1 MTGEL
6 ANDKRCPLC
15 GGRLKPGLATIPFL
29 AEGATRFEQRVVL
42 VQGVP
47 AEICGS
53 CHEPFTAG
61 RVTDQIVDLL
71 NQFRA
76 TRAEVSITSYADLA
90 PLAAA

>member
-15 GGRLKPGLATIPFL
+15 GGRLKTGLATIPFL
-29 AEGATRFEQRVVL
+29 FEQRVVL
-42 VQGVP
+42 VKGVP

-61 RVTDQIVDLL
+61 QVTDQIVDLL

-76 TRAEVSITSYADLA
+76 TRAEVSITSYADLV